1 MGGAYIDDEPCLTI
15 VETTDGLIRYGNG
28 KQICYGTVNWS
39 GGNTVAVSY
48 AKVFIETPIT
58 LRTNMS
64 DSTNTGFRMSGVS
77 VQSRSST
84 SFTMYCPDIKGTLVQ
99 WLAIGKWR

>member
-1 MGGAYIDDEPCLTI
+1 
-15 VETTDGLIRYGNG
+15 
-28 KQICYGTVNWS
+28 
-39 GGNTVAVSY
+39 
-48 AKVFIETPIT
+48 
-58 LRTNMS
+58 MS